1 MSINTRSDENV
12 SPYLHSVVHKFK
24 ELPENDQLELIEEAS
39 REVQQQV
46 TTIEKLPEES
56 EKDFRVRRF
65 TELFSNLPLDFL
77 PSLWSNARDKL
88 LIRHPEPIFSTEETE
103 ASEIIHIPESGA
115 PIIPRDAS
123 VEVSFHSYL
132 FKVRTPD
139 LGHGGA
145 EEEEDGKNKL

>member
-12 SPYLHSVVHKFK
+12 APDLHYVVHKFK

-39 REVQQQV
+39 REVQQV

-77 PSLWSNARDKL
+77 LSLWSKARDKL

-115 PIIPRDAS
+115 PIIPRDAT
-123 VEVSFHSYL
+123 VEISFHSYL

-145 EEEEDGKNKL
+145 EEEYGKNKS

>member
-12 SPYLHSVVHKFK
+12 APDLHSVVNKFK

-39 REVQQQV
+39 REVQQEV

-65 TELFSNLPLDFL
+65 TELFHNLPLDFL
-77 PSLWSNARDKL
+77 LSLWSKARDKP
-88 LIRHPEPIFSTEETE
+88 IPHPEPIFSTEETQ
-103 ASEIIHIPESGA
+103 ASEIIHIPESGE
-115 PIIPRDAS
+115 PIIPRDAT
-123 VEVSFHSYL
+123 VEVSFRSYL

-139 LGHGGA
+139 LGHGRA